1 MAPMTYLFLVCSLI
15 FAVSG
20 ADENCSLTEELIK
33 LGKDA
38 FKMFFPDQPF
48 LTCLLDGP
56 CDPEKFKFP
65 EAKACKAAVRD
76 GPLLKDLN
84 ITASDRFL
92 ENFLYSGGV
101 DAEEICLN
109 LRTEGDKLLAMIKK
123 NQDEGAGSLISKLC
137 LKDPTSCQNMEQIP
151 KEVEDFI
158 LKNVGAPFRDL
169 IKIVKNIAKSKS
181 VPFATAMG
189 QVIESFFG
197 GGQLGKNVSKCVNE
211 IITIAT
217 KTGKSLLG

>member
-1 MAPMTYLFLVCSLI
+1 
-15 FAVSG
+15 
-20 ADENCSLTEELIK
+20 
-33 LGKDA
+33 
-38 FKMFFPDQPF
+38 MFFPDQPF

-101 DAEEICLN
+101 DAEASYFHKKDNLISSRITGPTIFEICLN

-123 NQDEGAGSLISKLC
+123 VLILFIAKITKDFFTIYPPNNIQNQDEGAGSLISKLC

-158 LKNVGAPFRDL
+158 L
-169 IKIVKNIAKSKS
+169 SKS